1 MYQSYNMQDCY
12 NTDDEFIKL
21 ISKYPDSKV
30 LYLCRIQLN
39 ELLPSGNKEI

>member
-21 ISKYPDSKV
+21 INKYSDSKV
-30 LYLCRIQLN
+30 LYLCRIGLN
-39 ELLPSGNKEI
+39 